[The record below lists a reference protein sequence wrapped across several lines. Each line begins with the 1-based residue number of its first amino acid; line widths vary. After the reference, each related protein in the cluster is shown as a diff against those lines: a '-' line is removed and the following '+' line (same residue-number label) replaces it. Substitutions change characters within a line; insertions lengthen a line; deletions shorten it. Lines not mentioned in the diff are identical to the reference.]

1 MSELAAVVGYFFG
14 VIMAF
19 TAVVALALGLFNIS
33 ATVNGPRHYPH
44 AVIDRTVTAGATA
57 QRRSLAAKK
66 ASPAKDVS
74 PVVAGADIKKSKHH
88 KPKVL
93 ARQPDSTA
101 MGTRWVMPKN
111 PDTAREV
118 SSSADLAADGLGSTD
133 N

>member
-57 QRRSLAAKK
+57 QRHSLAAKK

-74 PVVAGADIKKSKHH
+74 PVVAGADIKKSKHGEGEYEAH
-88 KPKVL
+88 
-93 ARQPDSTA
+93 DSGRDECETQHQ
-101 MGTRWVMPKN
+101 
-111 PDTAREV
+111 RE
-118 SSSADLAADGLGSTD
+118 
-133 N
+133 